1 MLQRPLH
8 TVALAALLAA
18 FANAAFAA
26 PQVLS
31 ACQPATSNP
40 TSKSLLAAAVHVD
53 RWRYFRRVVAG
64 EGGVFIPCWCCWA
77 TSPACC

>member
-40 TSKSLLAAAVHVD
+40 TSKSLLAAAQRHLGD
-53 RWRYFRRVVAG
+53 QPDAL
-64 EGGVFIPCWCCWA
+64 PH
-77 TSPACC
+77 